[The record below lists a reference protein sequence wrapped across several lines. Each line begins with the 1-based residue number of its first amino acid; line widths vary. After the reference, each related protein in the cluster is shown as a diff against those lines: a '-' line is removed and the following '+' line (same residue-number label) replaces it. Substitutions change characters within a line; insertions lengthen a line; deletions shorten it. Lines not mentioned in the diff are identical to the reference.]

1 MTPNRP
7 ARNAFCPNIMGP
19 DNLGSAM
26 PHSQRGGIVL
36 YLIIGLVSFGV
47 LAMAGASYMG
57 SAWRGTLA
65 PNCTT
70 ASRMMAESGL
80 RFAAARLRAATTA
93 QQLADAITAINNVPF
108 SLGSAGTFTVSI
120 GPDGLGN
127 LQVNATGNGC
137 TGSVPINAL
146 ASESLNVGNL
156 AAPGEGD
163 IDFSNLV
170 DDFFRTT
177 ELSGDPNNTAIKV
190 VGNTI
195 SFGRLDQGG
204 NAAAIW
210 YAGNGTSGCLNGSCN
225 LNAGMRS
232 YFEVQWDNASQA
244 DGLVFGLI
252 GGTVN
257 SLSTVGGDTTMG
269 ELIGWAGAG
278 PAAMNGYGIRPP
290 KIGLELDTW
299 RNRGEA
305 TSYSADSRFD
315 KDFLNTDQ
323 WTDNRDSDH
332 MAYVFW
338 GGNAALSG
346 QWDGSRY
353 IAHPEVYDDN
363 RHALGS
369 SGGAGN
375 GGSGE
380 PISYQDLDGV
390 GSGRHGYYYKPG
402 VGNWLR
408 GGVKYY
414 IRHELTRFSTTSAA
428 STYCY
433 MLKTWIRDTPMPRE
447 YGNTKQDYAVTL
459 PDMTRVFYLNS
470 TMNTGLNKVLF
481 GWTEATGAA
490 KQNIIVSNFYL
501 SFKTTAPTMSIPA
514 GYVAAWPM
522 YNNAGTTVS
531 DIASFPRNGAI
542 TNSVFGANTN
552 AYWVSGIATPNG
564 SALNCS
570 GTMYVQA
577 SDTNK
582 LDLRTA
588 GTVSLWFNMDPN
600 NTGAS
605 NAGAGLLHKGNA
617 ATNSEAYSMQFDA
630 NGDLI
635 FLLRLDNTTT
645 LQVKAPVKPT
655 QGRWYHVAATWGAGN
670 SLKLYVNGALVADA
684 GSTLVARNS
693 GGALYMCA
701 IQTTTGRFT
710 GLIDDVYL
718 YNSALTAAQVAALAN
733 GAP

>member
-7 ARNAFCPNIMGP
+7 ARIIPRPVLGP
-19 DNLGSAM
+19 AIA
-26 PHSQRGGIVL
+26 PSQRGGIVL

-170 DDFFRTT
+170 DAFFRTT
-177 ELSGDPNNTAIKV
+177 ELAGDPTNSAIRV

-210 YAGNGTSGCLNGSCN
+210 YAGNSTGCLNGSCN

-257 SLSTVGGDTTMG
+257 SLISVGGDTTMG

-299 RNRGEA
+299 RNRGGA

-323 WTDNRDSDH
+323 WTENRNSDH

-338 GGNAALSG
+338 GGNVALGSVTSG
-346 QWDGSRY
+346 GRT

-369 SGGAGN
+369 TGGAGS
-375 GGSGE
+375 GSDGE
-380 PISYQDLDGV
+380 PISYQDLDGL

-402 VGNWLR
+402 VGDWLR
-408 GGVKYY
+408 SGVKYY

-447 YGNTKQDYAVTL
+447 YGDTKQDYTVSL

-470 TMNTGLNKVLF
+470 SMNTGLNKVLF

-490 KQNIIVSNFYL
+490 KQNIVVSNFYL

-522 YNNAGTTVS
+522 YNNAGTTVT
-531 DIASFPRNGAI
+531 DIHTSPRNGAI
-542 TNSVFGANTN
+542 TNSVTGPNTN
-552 AYWVSGIATPNG
+552 NYWVSGIATPNG
-564 SALNCS
+564 SALNCN

-588 GTVSLWFNMDPN
+588 GTASLWFNMDPN

-617 ATNSEAYSMQFDA
+617 ATSSEAYSMQFDA

-635 FLLRLDNTTT
+635 FLLRQDNTTT
-645 LQVKAPVKPT
+645 RQVKAPVKPT
-655 QGRWYHVAATWGAGN
+655 QGRWYHVAATWGVGN
-670 SLKLYVNGALVADA
+670 NLKLYVNGALVADA

-701 IQTTTGRFT
+701 IQTTTGPFT